1 MKKWIVWD
9 YDGGLQ
15 IITNN
20 YDEALKVYESCK
32 QNCINYVSKQR
43 EFDGDEN
50 IILAEIDKNFYSR
63 FVKFNSDKDEIWEF
77 AEDTNDYNT
86 KLGKSN
92 IFGFKK

>member
-1 MKKWIVWD
+1 M
-9 YDGGLQ
+9 
-15 IITNN
+15 
-20 YDEALKVYESCK
+20 
-32 QNCINYVSKQR
+32 
-43 EFDGDEN
+43 FDGDEN

-77 AEDTNDYNT
+77 SEDTNDYST